1 MTRRWRP
8 NSRIIL
14 RGSLTELILLAS
26 VLSSSIP
33 LNAWAQPAV
42 HLPAALPVMG
52 AYYINVH
59 ELAKPY
65 FLTDTVGAEL
75 TWNLA
80 DIELKD
86 PFPVTDS
93 VLPWDQAM
101 DDSLPEG
108 TAVVLHRAY
117 SYRRHYL
124 SFVDGALQELGTY
137 APYYNEHER
146 YSRPVMLWQDGSG
159 YGSYSEQYSP
169 TIEDVMMR
177 REVVG
182 TGTLMAPFGTF
193 PDLLLLKVWP
203 DRDLPAERYELV
215 DPTNVLRTLAIF
227 WSNGD
232 AQLYE
237 TAGYAGSGQ

>member
-108 TAVVLHRAY
+108 TAVVLHRTY
-117 SYRRHYL
+117 GYRRHYL
-124 SFVDGALQELGTY
+124 NFVDGALQELGTY
-137 APYYNEHER
+137 SPYYNEHEH
-146 YSRPVMLWQDGSG
+146 YSRPLVLWRDGSG

-169 TIEDVMMR
+169 TVKDVMMR

-182 TGTLMAPFGTF
+182 TGTLIAPFGRF

-203 DRDLPAERYELV
+203 DRELSAERYELV
-215 DPTNVLRTLAIF
+215 DPTNVLLPLGVF
-227 WSNGD
+227 WLNGD
-232 AQLYE
+232 AQLFE
-237 TAGYAGSGQ
+237 PAGYAGSGQ